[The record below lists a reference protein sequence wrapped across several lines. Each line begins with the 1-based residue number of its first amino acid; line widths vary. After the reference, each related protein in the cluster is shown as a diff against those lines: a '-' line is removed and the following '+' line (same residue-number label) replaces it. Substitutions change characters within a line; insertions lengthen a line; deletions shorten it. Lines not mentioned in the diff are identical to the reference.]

1 MINEGTYVMQFYDL
15 VWDAITD
22 PDQADTN
29 ALLLAAND
37 VLDTL
42 HSGDP
47 VLVPM
52 VRALAE
58 AAMYWA
64 VFGRHHEVLRVR
76 AHDFYQAFAR
86 IHPADA

>member
-1 MINEGTYVMQFYDL
+1 MIHEGAYALQLYDL
-15 VWDAITD
+15 VWAAIQT
-22 PDQADTN
+22 PDYVDTN

-42 HSGDP
+42 HSGDQ
-47 VLVPM
+47 VLVPL

-64 VFGRHHEVLRVR
+64 VFQRHHEVLRVR
-76 AHDFYQAFAR
+76 AHDFYQAFAA